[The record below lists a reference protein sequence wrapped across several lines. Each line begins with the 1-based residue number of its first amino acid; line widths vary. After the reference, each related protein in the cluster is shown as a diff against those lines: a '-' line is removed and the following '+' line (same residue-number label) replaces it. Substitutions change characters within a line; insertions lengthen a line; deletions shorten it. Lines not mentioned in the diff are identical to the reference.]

1 MLRTIA
7 LTIAIAALSGG
18 TALGQTVRAP
28 LPDQPTAAWLV
39 KHDKD
44 DNGHGR
50 KLGHYKHRGSGD
62 ENDDDNGA
70 RSTTTRRM
78 NRDGTTTTTTTTTTT
93 RRSSTNPGGQYYGGP
108 WYGGSYGAPSYPPP
122 YLPGY

>member
-28 LPDQPTAAWLV
+28 LPDQPTATWLV
-39 KHDKD
+39 KHDKE

-50 KLGHYKHRGSGD
+50 KLGHYKQHGNGD
-62 ENDDDNGA
+62 ENDDEG
-70 RSTTTRRM
+70 R
-78 NRDGTTTTTTTTTTT
+78 G
-93 RRSSTNPGGQYYGGP
+93 RRSSARSRSSSPSSNYNAPSPYYGVPPG
-108 WYGGSYGAPSYPPP
+108 YGNSYPAPYYDSYQPP
-122 YLPGY
+122 YYRGY

>member
-1 MLRTIA
+1 CCPVGQAKGAPMLRTIA

-50 KLGHYKHRGSGD
+50 KLGHYKHRGAAA
-62 ENDDDNGA
+62 ENDDEDSGQ
-70 RSTTTRRM
+70 
-78 NRDGTTTTTTTTTTT
+78 
-93 RRSSTNPGGQYYGGP
+93 RSSTRSRATSRAGNYY
-108 WYGGSYGAPSYPPP
+108 YGAP
-122 YLPGY
+122 PGY